1 MHIFDFYEAHT
12 ADAPAIWNPPPIQ
25 PRTLKVNTLST
36 MCRMPVTKTD
46 VRRHPPCSCCI
57 GRGRGM
63 FQAAGYCGAPIPY
76 AGWRDGYAGL
86 ACCIVS
92 LNNHRQVEE
101 FWSIKLIIWSLAL
114 LWSCDNSPLQR
125 QTLGQVLGAGILP
138 WAWTWEALLQ
148 SRLYKLLMIAKTHAL
163 PWRRV
168 FVFHLWT
175 DSFETLKKLFRHIR
189 SRRWNRFCESSA
201 WFKSQFDPIV
211 DSRDSIFQYRAQY
224 KGISLILIWVC
235 W

>member
-1 MHIFDFYEAHT
+1 
-12 ADAPAIWNPPPIQ
+12 
-25 PRTLKVNTLST
+25 
-36 MCRMPVTKTD
+36 MPVTKTD

-63 FQAAGYCGAPIPY
+63 FQAAGYCGAPFPY

-92 LNNHRQVEE
+92 LNNHRQVKE

-114 LWSCDNSPLQR
+114 LWSCDYSSLQR

-168 FVFHLWT
+168 FVFRSKKICLILNQILFF
-175 DSFETLKKLFRHIR
+175 SMKLFTQ
-189 SRRWNRFCESSA
+189 NT
-201 WFKSQFDPIV
+201 
-211 DSRDSIFQYRAQY
+211 SIYCILGKKY
-224 KGISLILIWVC
+224 LITNWS
-235 W
+235 